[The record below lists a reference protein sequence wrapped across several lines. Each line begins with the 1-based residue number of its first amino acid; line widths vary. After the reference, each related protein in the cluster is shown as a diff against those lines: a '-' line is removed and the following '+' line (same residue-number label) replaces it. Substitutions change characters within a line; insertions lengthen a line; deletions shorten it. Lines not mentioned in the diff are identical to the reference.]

1 MAPRGG
7 DRGGS
12 ALAASPAPV
21 SVRELCERSAKRT
34 HSMFET
40 ASTSDRPPTH
50 EPSVKLK
57 MAVKIRDDFDA
68 VRRGP
73 RGVARERDTSAMPK
87 NPSDPKATVPSA
99 APPAM
104 PAMPSEKTEKTDA
117 MPSDVGASFI
127 PGFAE
132 AASAKAN
139 GEKASDVAALID
151 AIDDEDRSSSLR
163 QSAVGAGVGAS
174 GSSALAVRS
183 TAAGQTGVHAAFV
196 KRRETS
202 AALIPRLASK
212 WPRPKWHQPWKLY
225 RVISGHMG
233 WVRSVHV
240 DPSNEWFVTGS
251 ADRTIKVWDLA
262 SGQLRLT
269 LTGHIEQV
277 TGLAVS
283 DRHPYMFSCGLDK
296 QVKCWDLE
304 YNKVI
309 RHYHGHLSGVY
320 ALALHPELDVLMTGG
335 RDSACR
341 VWDMR
346 TKLQAMCLSGH
357 DNTVGAVVSQRAN
370 PQVITGSYD
379 STVKLWDLAAGKC
392 ATTLTHHKK
401 GVRALALHPRE
412 FSLLSASAD
421 NIKKFGMTHEAG
433 GGAAFK
439 HNMLSKQRTIV
450 NALAVNEDDVV
461 VSGGDDGSL
470 WFWDHHSGH
479 CFQKSQAKVQ
489 PGSMVSEAGIF
500 AAAFDKTGTRLIT
513 VEADKTIKMWKQDE
527 DASEETHPNLP
538 FVPPKDM
545 RRF

>member
-7 DRGGS
+7 DRGGP
-12 ALAASPAPV
+12 AVAASPAPV

-68 VRRGP
+68 VRRGA
-73 RGVARERDTSAMPK
+73 RGVVGERDGAMPT
-87 NPSDPKATVPSA
+87 NAAPTEGTALSA
-99 APPAM
+99 APSTA
-104 PAMPSEKTEKTDA
+104 AMPSEAGA
-117 MPSDVGASFI
+117 MPSGEAFI
-127 PGFAE
+127 PGLE
-132 AASAKAN
+132 AATAAKASS
-139 GEKASDVAALID
+139 SDVAALID
-151 AIDDEDRSSSLR
+151 AVDDEDRSSRRSR
-163 QSAVGAGVGAS
+163 ADP
-174 GSSALAVRS
+174 GSSALAV
-183 TAAGQTGVHAAFV
+183 AGSQTGVKAAF
-196 KRRETS
+196 KKQHETS
-202 AALIPRLASK
+202 ASLIPRLASK
-212 WPRPKWHQPWKLY
+212 WPRPKWHAPWKLY

-357 DNTVGAVVSQRAN
+357 DNTVGAIVSQREN

-433 GGAAFK
+433 GSAAFK
-439 HNMLSKQRTIV
+439 HNMLSKQRSIV
-450 NALAVNEDDVV
+450 NALAVSEDDVV

-470 WFWDHHSGH
+470 WFWDYNSGH

-489 PGSMVSEAGIF
+489 PGSMESEAGVF
-500 AAAFDKTGTRLIT
+500 AAAFDRTGTRLIT

>member
-7 DRGGS
+7 DRGGP
-12 ALAASPAPV
+12 AVAASPASV

-50 EPSVKLK
+50 EPSVRLK

-68 VRRGP
+68 VRRGA
-73 RGVARERDTSAMPK
+73 RGVVGVVAHGAMPQ
-87 NPSDPKATVPSA
+87 NAAAPNVAVPSA
-99 APPAM
+99 ATPSA
-104 PAMPSEKTEKTDA
+104 ATPSE
-117 MPSDVGASFI
+117 GASESFI
-127 PGFAE
+127 PGLDA
-132 AASAKAN
+132 AASAK
-139 GEKASDVAALID
+139 EKTSSDVAALID
-151 AIDDEDRSSSLR
+151 AIDDDDRSKAKARTNVS
-163 QSAVGAGVGAS
+163 VAS
-174 GSSALAVRS
+174 GALAVS
-183 TAAGQTGVHAAFV
+183 QGGDPSQSAGVHAAFK
-196 KRRETS
+196 KRHETS

-346 TKLQAMCLSGH
+346 TKVQAMCLSGH
-357 DNTVGAVVSQRAN
+357 DNTVGCIVSQRTN
-370 PQVITGSYD
+370 PQVMTGSYD

-412 FSLLSASAD
+412 FSFLSASAD
-421 NIKKFGMTHEAG
+421 NIKKFGMSSEGG

-439 HNMLSKQRTIV
+439 HNMLTKQRTIV
-450 NALAVNEDDVV
+450 NALAVSEDDVV

-470 WFWDHHSGH
+470 WFWDYNSGH
-479 CFQKSQAKVQ
+479 CFQQSQAKVQ
-489 PGSMVSEAGIF
+489 PGSMESEAGVF
-500 AAAFDKTGTRLIT
+500 AATFDKTGTRLIT